1 MRFAILMLLLVPRL
15 ALAQERLTLDEA
27 VALGVARNRQV
38 QVAELDV
45 RRKENAAAA
54 ARTYRAPQFR
64 LDLLELRLFTD
75 SSFTFPPGAFGV
87 FPQIGPVPPTTSDVP
102 LGRQLSSIV
111 FGAVSQ
117 PITQLHRIG
126 LGVNLAGTEIAF
138 AREQLRLQQGTV
150 AVEIRRAYYQLLQ
163 AESGLA
169 ATREAVTAY
178 RELVRAA
185 GDGVQQEAV
194 LKADLL
200 EAQTGLAKAE
210 LDELSLQHT
219 RATLQER
226 LNALIGRELDAAI
239 VPVAPP
245 DETAMPL
252 DLEAARGRAL
262 EQRAELRQA
271 RIKVEQAELDR
282 RMKKAEYIPDVA
294 LSVVYLSPFNVDVLP
309 KNVAGAGVTVRW
321 DVFDWGRKRQELAS
335 RTAQVSQARLGLDE
349 ARAQVLVEVGHL
361 FRRLQEAQGQLR
373 VAALGR
379 DTAAERLRVARNQFA
394 AQAIALKDLLPIQA
408 RNAEA
413 LYKYREAVSGY
424 WTARADLERAI
435 GER

>member
-138 AREQLRLQQGTV
+138 AREQLRLQ
-150 AVEIRRAYYQLLQ
+150 
-163 AESGLA
+163 
-169 ATREAVTAY
+169 
-178 RELVRAA
+178 
-185 GDGVQQEAV
+185 
-194 LKADLL
+194 
-200 EAQTGLAKAE
+200 
-210 LDELSLQHT
+210 
-219 RATLQER
+219 
-226 LNALIGRELDAAI
+226 
-239 VPVAPP
+239 
-245 DETAMPL
+245 
-252 DLEAARGRAL
+252 
-262 EQRAELRQA
+262 
-271 RIKVEQAELDR
+271 
-282 RMKKAEYIPDVA
+282 
-294 LSVVYLSPFNVDVLP
+294 
-309 KNVAGAGVTVRW
+309 
-321 DVFDWGRKRQELAS
+321 
-335 RTAQVSQARLGLDE
+335 
-349 ARAQVLVEVGHL
+349 
-361 FRRLQEAQGQLR
+361 
-373 VAALGR
+373 
-379 DTAAERLRVARNQFA
+379 
-394 AQAIALKDLLPIQA
+394 
-408 RNAEA
+408 
-413 LYKYREAVSGY
+413 
-424 WTARADLERAI
+424 
-435 GER
+435 